1 MRSFILRIL
10 AIFFVSFV
18 LEQPLTIQEK
28 KAIVLVPAS
37 EQVPESPR
45 IRKLLQAGPSAVET
59 FWDQV
64 GREGTPLIEPYSE
77 DTTQILLTFLW
88 RATTTVEN
96 VVVFSALS
104 GWTLPD
110 NMLHHIAETDVWY
123 RTYIAP
129 KDIRFGYR
137 FSVNDNLR
145 SIWDDPDWAKR
156 AAGFRRD
163 PLNLNDYI
171 AAGSVYSVAF
181 GPGVEPSKWTQE
193 RSDIPRGRM
202 QSMVLSSKY
211 LDGERLVHVYM
222 PPGYDSTRATYP
234 ILLVLDGKEYTTA
247 VPTPTIL
254 NNLIAAGQIDPVIGI
269 FVENAPGRREQDLG
283 GSEAFSEFVARELLP
298 ELRSRFRIG
307 DHTARNIVAGSSFG
321 GLAAAFLALRHPGL
335 FQGVIAQSGSFWW
348 SPSGEEPGYMIRAYR
363 EAGDLRIRI
372 YLEVGSL
379 ETGPTRMGDTS
390 MIMWSRQMRDVLEDV
405 GYLVGYN
412 EYAGGHDYAS
422 WRESLGD
429 ALIAVQAR

>member
-1 MRSFILRIL
+1 MRSIILCIL
-10 AIFFVSFV
+10 AILIVSY
-18 LEQPLTIQEK
+18 LHEQPLTIQEEK
-28 KAIVLVPAS
+28 STVLVPSS
-37 EQVPESPR
+37 EQVPKSPR
-45 IRKLLQAGPSAVET
+45 IRQLLEAGPSAAVT
-59 FWDQV
+59 FWDQI
-64 GREGTPLIEPYSE
+64 GRQGTPLIEPYPE
-77 DTTQILLTFLW
+77 DTTLILLTFLW
-88 RATTTVEN
+88 RATTPVEN

-123 RTYIAP
+123 RTYVAP
-129 KDIRFGYR
+129 NDIRFGYR

-145 SIWDDPDWAKR
+145 SIWDDPDWAMR

-163 PLNLNDYI
+163 PLNPNHYI
-171 AAGSVYSVAF
+171 AAGNVYSVVS

-193 RSDIPRGRM
+193 RSDISNGRVREL
-202 QSMVLSSKY
+202 VLSSEY
-211 LDGERLVHVYM
+211 LDGERTVHVYM
-222 PPGYDSTRATYP
+222 PPGYDSTSATYP
-234 ILLVLDGKEYTTA
+234 ILLVLDGKEYTST

-254 NNLIAAGQIDPVIGI
+254 DNLIEADQIDPVIGV
-269 FVENAPGRREQDLG
+269 FVENVPGRREQDLG
-283 GSEAFSEFVARELLP
+283 GSVAFSEFVARELLP
-298 ELRSRFRIG
+298 QLRSSFRIG
-307 DHTARNIVAGSSFG
+307 DDAARNIVAGSSFG
-321 GLAAAFLALRHPGL
+321 GLAAAFIALRHPDL
-335 FQGVIAQSGSFWW
+335 FQGVVAQSGSFWW

-363 EAGDLRIRI
+363 EARDLPTRF

-379 ETGPTRMGDTS
+379 ETGSTRIGDTS
-390 MIMWSRQMRDVLEDV
+390 MIMWNRRMRGVLEEV

>member
-1 MRSFILRIL
+1 MRSIILCIL
-10 AIFFVSFV
+10 AILIVSF
-18 LEQPLTIQEK
+18 LHEQPLTIQEEEST
-28 KAIVLVPAS
+28 VLVPS
-37 EQVPESPR
+37 SKQVPKSPK
-45 IRKLLQAGPSAVET
+45 IRQLLQAGPSAAVT
-59 FWDQV
+59 FWDQI
-64 GREGTPLIEPYSE
+64 GRQGTPLIEPYPE

-88 RATTTVEN
+88 RATTPVEN

-123 RTYIAP
+123 RTYVAP
-129 KDIRFGYR
+129 NDIRFGYR

-145 SIWDDPDWAKR
+145 SIWDDPDWAMR

-163 PLNLNDYI
+163 PLNPNHYI
-171 AAGSVYSVAF
+171 AAGSVYSVVS

-193 RSDIPRGRM
+193 RSDISKGRVRDL
-202 QSMVLSSKY
+202 VLSSEY
-211 LDGERLVHVYM
+211 LDGERRVHVYM
-222 PPGYDSTRATYP
+222 PPGYDSTSATYP
-234 ILLVLDGKEYTTA
+234 ILLVLDGKEYTSTI
-247 VPTPTIL
+247 PTPTIL
-254 NNLIAAGQIDPVIGI
+254 DNLIDADHIDPVIGV

-283 GSEAFSEFVARELLP
+283 GSVAFSEFVARELLP
-298 ELRSRFRIG
+298 ELRSSFRTGG
-307 DHTARNIVAGSSFG
+307 DAARNIVAGSSFG
-321 GLAAAFLALRHPGL
+321 GLAAAFLALQHPDL
-335 FQGVIAQSGSFWW
+335 FQGVVAQSGSFWW

-363 EAGDLRIRI
+363 EARDLPIRF

-379 ETGPTRMGDTS
+379 ETGSTRIGDTS
-390 MIMWSRQMRDVLEDV
+390 MIMWNRRMRGALEDV
-405 GYLVGYN
+405 GYLVGYR